1 MVVVVVPWWESWL
14 EVKAGWWKTAT
25 HTHTD
30 TQRANPPTSNGG
42 VAAER
47 VFHNNDDDGH
57 RLHSVA
63 VNRLDP
69 ETILGP
75 SCLLTMMGESEPG
88 SGLVGG
94 GAGSKVVRG
103 APQSTGL

>member
-1 MVVVVVPWWESWL
+1 MVGVVARGKSRLVEDR
-14 EVKAGWWKTAT
+14 

-57 RLHSVA
+57 RLPAWRSTGLTPRDIVG
-63 VNRLDP
+63 
-69 ETILGP
+69 TILGP